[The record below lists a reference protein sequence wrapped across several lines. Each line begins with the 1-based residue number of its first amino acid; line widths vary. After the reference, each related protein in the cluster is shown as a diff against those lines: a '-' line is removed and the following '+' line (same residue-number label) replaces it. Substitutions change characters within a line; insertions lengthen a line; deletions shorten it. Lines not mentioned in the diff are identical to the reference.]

1 MSSWKKSVFWATVI
15 GFGSD
20 WFPSRRSVESHV
32 GALLFTCDGHRRLG
46 RSSGVYGVYFRDGS
60 VLSTHQRFKLVSQRI
75 VTHSIGILIS
85 LADDAE
91 VGVTASESRV
101 RVSWS
106 FLRPPAAVEIGAD
119 IQ

>member
-91 VGVTASESRV
+91 VGVTASEGRV
-101 RVSWS
+101 RASWS